1 MKIKVN
7 NEEREIAAD
16 TNVSAIVGSD
26 TAGTAVAVNGKIV
39 KKPDWET
46 TMLHDGDDMVIIKA
60 AYGG

>member
-7 NEEREIAAD
+7 NEEREIAVD

-26 TAGTAVAVNGKIV
+26 TAGTAVAVNGRIV

>member
-7 NEEREIAAD
+7 NEEREIAVD

-26 TAGTAVAVNGKIV
+26 TAGTAVAVNGGIV

>member
-7 NEEREIAAD
+7 NEEREIAVN

-26 TAGTAVAVNGKIV
+26 TAGTAVAVNGRIV